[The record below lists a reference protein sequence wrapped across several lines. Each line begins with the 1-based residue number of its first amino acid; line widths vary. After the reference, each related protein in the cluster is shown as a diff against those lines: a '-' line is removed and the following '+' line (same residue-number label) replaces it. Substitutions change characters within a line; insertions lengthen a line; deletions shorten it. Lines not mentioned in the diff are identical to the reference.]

1 MYALVSAELG
11 LKNPITGIT
20 ACCARAASGHVAALP
35 MYAMNSR
42 RLMSL
47 PQA

>member
-1 MYALVSAELG
+1 MYGLVSAEPG
-11 LKNPITGIT
+11 LINPITGI
-20 ACCARAASGHVAALP
+20 ARCCARAASGHVAALP
-35 MYAMNSR
+35 MHAMNSR